1 VAEARDG
8 AVRLSALPGRLN
20 SLLVTA
26 RVRPASV
33 PVLRAALERGQLL
46 RPDEP
51 GPGSHEAFLAED
63 QLLLLLTGPE
73 AEADATRLLEA
84 DPAGIGALAT
94 HLDGPARLW
103 TETFAG
109 ERGPPL
115 DGVAFGPLPGP
126 GNSEGGPA
134 V

>member
-1 VAEARDG
+1 VAEAWEG
-8 AVRLSALPGRLN
+8 AVRLSPLPARLN

-33 PVLRAALERGQLL
+33 PVLRAALEGGQLF
-46 RPDEP
+46 RPDDP

-63 QLLLLLTGPE
+63 RLLVLLTGPE
-73 AEADATRLLEA
+73 AEAAATRLLEA
-84 DPAGIGALAT
+84 DPAEVGALAT

-103 TETFAG
+103 REASAG
-109 ERGPPL
+109 ERVPPL
-115 DGVAFGPLPGP
+115 EGVAFGPLPGP
-126 GNSEGGPA
+126 GNSEGSPT